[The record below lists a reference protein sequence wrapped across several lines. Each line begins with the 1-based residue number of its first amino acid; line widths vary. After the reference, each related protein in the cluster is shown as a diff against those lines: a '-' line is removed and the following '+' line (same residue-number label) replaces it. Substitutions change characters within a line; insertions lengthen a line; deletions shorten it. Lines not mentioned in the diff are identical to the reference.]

1 MFMNTRWEIRVGV
14 ILIVILVSIALQ
26 GCGQAP
32 IVDRVLDPEPQERVA
47 EDNTDKGEGIPNFKG
62 IAEALGCVFAPD
74 TCNK

>member
-32 IVDRVLDPEPQERVA
+32 IVDRVLDPQPQERVA
-47 EDNTDKGEGIPNFKG
+47 EDNKDNGEGIPNFKG